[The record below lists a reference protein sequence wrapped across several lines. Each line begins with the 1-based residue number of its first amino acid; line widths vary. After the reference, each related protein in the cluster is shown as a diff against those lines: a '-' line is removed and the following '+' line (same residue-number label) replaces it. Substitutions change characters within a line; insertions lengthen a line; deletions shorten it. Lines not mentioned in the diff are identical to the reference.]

1 MKSVKLFIFYKILAL
16 QNVYACNL
24 QLGFSLQQIW
34 SFICSLKKKKFK
46 FYHWQL
52 FSLNL
57 TPTNTFWYVK
67 KKGKKKKEKFN
78 IYFKIRIFKA
88 VTDQV

>member
-1 MKSVKLFIFYKILAL
+1 MFMHVIYSWDSVYSRF
-16 QNVYACNL
+16 
-24 QLGFSLQQIW
+24 GH
-34 SFICSLKKKKFK
+34 SFVVKKKKIE

-57 TPTNTFWYVK
+57 TPTNTFWYVKK

-88 VTDQV
+88 VTD